1 MIALRICQKTKNKK
15 QKQKQNKN
23 KKNKMEKQV
32 HGEGQTS
39 ISTIWSYFPFTYAC
53 HLFFIL
59 SAQK

>member
-1 MIALRICQKTKNKK
+1 
-15 QKQKQNKN
+15 
-23 KKNKMEKQV
+23 MEKQV